1 MPATY
6 AHRRFGAEIY
16 ERLPENLKGIVSRE
30 REVFDIGLH
39 GPDIFFYYKVL
50 KKNPVNAHGNEMH
63 DEKAGAFFG
72 PAREAYLSSENREA
86 SLSYLLGFLC
96 HYALDSACHPY
107 IENKIRV
114 SGITHAEIESE
125 FERFLL
131 EKDGKDPLSAVT
143 YDHVHATDENAAKIA
158 PFFPMFTAEQI
169 RETLRSMCY
178 YCEWLRTPYQPK
190 RGFVRFVLRLSGHYG
205 ELKGQVMAK
214 KPIEGCRDSSERLFK
229 LYKKAQEHYPVLADA
244 YTAYLENGRELSSLF
259 DLTFGPNEN
268 WETIPVLSYEEEL
281 SYTV

>member
-6 AHRRFGAEIY
+6 AHRRFGAEIF
-16 ERLPENLKGIVSRE
+16 ERLPENLKNIVAKE

-50 KKNPVNAHGNEMH
+50 SKNDVNRHGNEMH
-63 DEKAGAFFG
+63 DEPGSAFFG
-72 PAREAYLSSENREA
+72 PAREVYLKAENRDA
-86 SLSYLLGFLC
+86 ALSYLLGFLA

-125 FERFLL
+125 LERFFL
-131 EKDGKDPLSAVT
+131 EMDGKDALSAVT
-143 YDHVHATDENAAKIA
+143 YDHIHATDGNAAKIA
-158 PFFPMFTAEQI
+158 PFFPRFTAEQVKK
-169 RETLRSMCY
+169 TLSSFRY
-178 YCEWLRTPYQPK
+178 YCEWLRTPHQPK

-214 KPIEGCRDSSERLFK
+214 KPIEGCRDSNERLFK
-229 LYKKAQEHYPVLADA
+229 LYKKAADHYFVLAG
-244 YTAYLENGRELSSLF
+244 AYLSYLEKGGELSPLF
-259 DLTFGPNEN
+259 DPTFGPNEG
-268 WETIPVLSYEEEL
+268 WEEIPVLSYEEEIRY
-281 SYTV
+281 SV